1 MQCISHTAIGHSSGP
16 WPTDNYTVEMKMV
29 TPTLVTLTLMDKQ
42 SLSSPCNHVTK
53 TVQE

>member
-1 MQCISHTAIGHSSGP
+1 MQCILHTAIGHGSRT
-16 WPTDNYTVEMKMV
+16 WRTDNYTVEMKMV
-29 TPTLVTLTLMDKQ
+29 TLVLVTLTLMDAQ